1 MPNYP
6 QQFCDALLAEAR
18 RRLFDESF
26 PRLKLCLAQLSEE
39 EIWRRPNASSN
50 SVGNLVLHLCGNA
63 RQWIVS
69 GLGGQPD
76 TRQRQ
81 KEFDEP
87 GPLPAAHLVAMLDKL
102 QQDIEATL
110 QEVGPPELLRRRPV
124 QTFEETGLSILVHVV
139 EHFSYH
145 TGQITYFVK
154 LHKDMDMKYY
164 TGADLE

>member
-18 RRLFDESF
+18 RGRFGGSF
-26 PRLKLCLAQLSEE
+26 PPPEQGLAQLSGE
-39 EIWRRPNASSN
+39 EIWRRPNANSN

-63 RQWIVS
+63 RQWIIS

-87 GPLPAAHLVAMLDKL
+87 GPLPAAQLMAMLDKL

-110 QEVGPPELLRRRPV
+110 QEVDPPELLRRRLV
-124 QTFEETGLSILVHVV
+124 QTFEETGLSILVHAV

-154 LHKDMDMKYY
+154 LHKDLDMKYY
-164 TGADLE
+164 TGVDLE